1 MESFNRHRSLI
12 LVILLWTASLAW
24 GKRTFHDVRSPHW
37 TGEYDTYFRKYTKR
51 YFGPHFDWEWFKA
64 QAIAE
69 SALNP
74 RARSAVGAKGIMQI
88 MPATYV
94 EIRQANPHFMD
105 IDNPRWNIAAGIY
118 YDRGLYRSWEG
129 MPDEDRL
136 MMAFASYNAGLGGM
150 QRAARRVPDKPVR
163 RWVQVEK
170 YAPRET
176 RHYVKRIKSLK
187 MGENFVDAERV
198 EYRFY

>member
-1 MESFNRHRSLI
+1 MPSRRHRTLI
-12 LVILLWTASLAW
+12 LIVFLVPASLGWAA
-24 GKRTFHDVRSPHW
+24 REFHDVHSERW
-37 TGEYDTYFRKYTKR
+37 TDEYDVYFKKYTKR

-88 MPATYV
+88 MPATYA
-94 EIRQANPHFMD
+94 EIRRANPHFMD
-105 IDNPRWNIAAGIY
+105 INEPRWNIAAGIY
-118 YDRGLYRSWEG
+118 YNRGLYREWEG

-150 QRAARRVPDKPVR
+150 RRASRRAPDKPVR
-163 RWVQVEK
+163 RWVQVED

-176 RHYVKRIKSLK
+176 RLYVKRIKSLK
-187 MGENFVDAERV
+187 MGEGFFDPEG
-198 EYRFY
+198 RFHYDF